1 MPLRG
6 IRTPKPGR
14 KWAHMKDTAALA
26 ADGTTR
32 FPPARTAL
40 RELYR
45 TVRHLP
51 SSDPYTPARLAR
63 IADQAE
69 YLLDSWPAAQWPR
82 ALHSGQPLP
91 ARAVLLGWVAAA
103 RRDIGHAGTTP
114 GTSWPYPQWH
124 RITTTL
130 LAALVPFA

>member
-1 MPLRG
+1 MPPKA
-6 IRTPKPGR
+6 IRARKAGR
-14 KWAHMKDTAALA
+14 TSAHMEQPSALA
-26 ADGTTR
+26 PNEPTR

-45 TVRHLP
+45 AVRHLP

-69 YLLDSWPAAQWPR
+69 YLLESWPLYDWPAA
-82 ALHSGQPLP
+82 LHSAQTLP
-91 ARAVLLGWVAAA
+91 TRAVLLGWVSTA
-103 RRDIGHAGTTP
+103 RREIGHAGTTP
-114 GTSWPYPQWH
+114 GALWPYPQWH

>member
-1 MPLRG
+1 
-6 IRTPKPGR
+6 
-14 KWAHMKDTAALA
+14 MKDTAASA
-26 ADGTTR
+26 ATEATL

-40 RELYR
+40 RDLYR
-45 TVRHLP
+45 AARHLP
-51 SSDPYTPARLAR
+51 SSDPYTPARLGR

-69 YLLDSWPAAQWPR
+69 YLLDSWPVSQWPMS
-82 ALHSGQPLP
+82 LHSGQSLP

-103 RRDIGHAGTTP
+103 RRDISHAGTAA

>member
-1 MPLRG
+1 M
-6 IRTPKPGR
+6 K
-14 KWAHMKDTAALA
+14 KDTAPEMGQTILL
-26 ADGTTR
+26 
-32 FPPARTAL
+32 PPACAAL
-40 RELYR
+40 RNLYR
-45 TVRHLP
+45 TARHLP
-51 SSDPYTPARLAR
+51 SADPYTPARLAR

-69 YLLDSWPAAQWPR
+69 YLLDSWPAAQWPG

-91 ARAVLLGWVAAA
+91 ARAVLLAWVATA
-103 RRDIGHAGTTP
+103 RRDIAHAGTAA